1 MKGTVKENREFRY
14 AYKRGKKI
22 VSSYLV
28 LHYVKNRTPVNKL
41 GINASKLRKAV
52 CRNHAKRLIRVCYQ
66 KLAPELKCGYNI
78 IFVARSAMENAELH
92 DVEKSMEY
100 CLRKS
105 DLT

>member
-14 AYKRGKKI
+14 AYRKGKKI
-22 VSSYLV
+22 VSTYLV

-52 CRNHAKRLIRVCYQ
+52 DRNRAKRLIRVCYR
-66 KLAPELKCGYNI
+66 ELVSALPSGYNI
-78 IFVARSAMENAELH
+78 IFVARSAMENAELS
-92 DVEKSMEY
+92 DVKKSMEY
-100 CLRKS
+100 CFRKS

>member
-41 GINASKLRKAV
+41 GINVSKLRKAV
-52 CRNHAKRLIRVCYQ
+52 DRNHAKRLIRVCWQKYQ
-66 KLAPELKCGYNI
+66 PGLKNGYNI
-78 IFVARSAMENAELH
+78 IFVARSAMENAELQ

-100 CLRKS
+100 CFRKS

>member
-52 CRNHAKRLIRVCYQ
+52 DRNRAKRLIRICYRS
-66 KLAPELKCGYNI
+66 KLPEIAQGYNI
-78 IFVARSAMENAELH
+78 IFVARSAMEYASLQ